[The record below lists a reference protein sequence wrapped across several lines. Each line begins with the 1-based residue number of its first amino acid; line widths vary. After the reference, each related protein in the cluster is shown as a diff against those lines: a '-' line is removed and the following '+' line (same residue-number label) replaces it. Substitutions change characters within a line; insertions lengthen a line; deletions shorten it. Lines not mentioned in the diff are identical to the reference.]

1 MKQFMLL
8 TVLVLFTC
16 CKEKEDNVDTATIE
30 EKSEAGIVEEVP
42 SDTKTALLPTY
53 NFDGLSERYFEAS
66 NDTLYV
72 MNFWATWCKPCV
84 KELPAFEQLRENY
97 SDKKVKVVLASLDF
111 PDKVESQVIPFIKN
125 KNLQSEVVLL
135 DDPDGN
141 TWIPKVSS
149 DWSGAI
155 PATIFL
161 QNGERKFFEQ
171 SFTYES
177 LEKEVVTFIN
187 QQS

>member
-1 MKQFMLL
+1 
-8 TVLVLFTC
+8 
-16 CKEKEDNVDTATIE
+16 
-30 EKSEAGIVEEVP
+30 
-42 SDTKTALLPTY
+42 
-53 NFDGLSERYFEAS
+53 
-66 NDTLYV
+66 

-97 SDKKVKVVLASLDF
+97 SDKNVKVVLASLDF
-111 PDKVESQVIPFIKN
+111 PDKVESQVLPFIKN

-141 TWIPKVSS
+141 TWIPNVSP

-161 QNGERKFFEQ
+161 QNGKRKFFEQ

-177 LEKEVVTFIN
+177 LEKEVQTFIN